1 MNDQVL
7 MNDDAARSQ
16 TGEILDQSTQTT
28 LPAKTETPPDPST
41 TTTSTET
48 PPEPKT
54 ETEPK
59 TTEPA
64 KAPDTYADFKAPDG
78 YQIDPEVL
86 KEALP
91 VFKDLGL
98 TQDQAQKLVDIQIQR
113 DLAIAKARDTTYENL
128 RNEWQGKVKSDPELA
143 KAATDG
149 KVGLDAVKLDIGR
162 AIATLPSALQSDFRE
177 AMNLTGAGDHPAFV
191 KAMWQLSKLIGPG
204 TAVKGNGPSPHGQA
218 NPDKPAAVSAAKAL
232 YPNLA

>member
-1 MNDQVL
+1 MSETPL
-7 MNDDAARSQ
+7 MNDDAARST
-16 TGEILDQSTQTT
+16 TGEILDQSTPLTET
-28 LPAKTETPPDPST
+28 KTETTPQST
-41 TTTSTET
+41 DSK
-48 PPEPKT
+48 PEPTDGKT
-54 ETEPK
+54 QEVAPETKPETKP
-59 TTEPA
+59 EAPA
-64 KAPDTYADFKAPDG
+64 AYADFKAPEG

-113 DLAIAKARDTTYENL
+113 DLAIAKARDDTYSAL
-128 RNEWQGKVKSDPELA
+128 RSEWQGKVKSDPELA

-162 AIATLPSALQSDFRE
+162 AIAVLPPALQTDFRD